1 MIMIYIKIG
10 TVSLYLCYE
19 KVTWQM
25 AKAGFGLVIKKMNND
40 GDDL

>member
-1 MIMIYIKIG
+1 MIMIYIRIG
-10 TVSLYLCYE
+10 AVSLSR

-25 AKAGFGLVIKKMNND
+25 AKAGYGLVIKKMNND